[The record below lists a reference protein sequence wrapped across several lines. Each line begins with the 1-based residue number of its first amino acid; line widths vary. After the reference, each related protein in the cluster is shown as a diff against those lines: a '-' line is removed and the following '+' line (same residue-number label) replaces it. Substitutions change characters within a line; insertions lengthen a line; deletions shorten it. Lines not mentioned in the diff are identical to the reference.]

1 MEIAKEDLKRI
12 NDYDYNKMIEDF
24 QLRDSMVK
32 ERKKRL
38 KHLVEVNKN
47 YSSRVDTMKETVRS
61 AEFEKIQKCKREIE
75 DKSRRY
81 EAQREQIRNQNDEK
95 NIKNKNIMKEKE
107 KNAKRN
113 HKIVLEKQEERRLE
127 EAAGKYIAENYVD
140 SSLSSVRIEKKQ
152 LIDGKYIDEL
162 K

>member
-75 DKSRRY
+75 MHSMY
-81 EAQREQIRNQNDEK
+81 LAVMFFGGFSPFFGNCL
-95 NIKNKNIMKEKE
+95 
-107 KNAKRN
+107 A
-113 HKIVLEKQEERRLE
+113 V
-127 EAAGKYIAENYVD
+127 
-140 SSLSSVRIEKKQ
+140 
-152 LIDGKYIDEL
+152 
-162 K
+162 